1 MLKPF
6 YNKFIS
12 LPKIPYKIIE
22 YIARSNNEDLW
33 KVLYYPD
40 YDCLSKPNLTFK
52 QKMDLIW
59 KNEND
64 ENSYRIFLKP
74 LVSSEI
80 VDSMTQIR
88 LNQINIKPTDQYNAI
103 VLYEFL
109 IITGEKIALMD
120 LDGMPVPRIDFIQ
133 QTLLELLNG
142 KDIGIGTSYFQFNQE
157 LSRESQARLAVNN
170 GKTAFGSNL
179 IMAIMVSNLG
189 ENSCE
194 S

>member
-1 MLKPF
+1 MKPL
-6 YNKFIS
+6 YNKLTD

-22 YIARSNNEDLW
+22 YIAKSNNEDLW

-59 KNEND
+59 KNESD
-64 ENSYRIFLKP
+64 EFRYRIFLKP
-74 LVSSEI
+74 LVSSELT
-80 VDSMTQIR
+80 DAMTQLR
-88 LNQINIKPTDQYNAI
+88 LNQINIKPTDQYSSI
-103 VLYEFL
+103 ILYEFL

-120 LDGMPVPRIDFIQ
+120 FDGVPVPRIDFIEK
-133 QTLLELLNG
+133 TLLDLLNG
-142 KDIGIGTSYFQFNQE
+142 KDIGVGTSYFQFNQE
-157 LSRESQARLAVNN
+157 LSRESQARLSVNN
-170 GKTAFGSNL
+170 GKTAFGSSL
-179 IMAIMVSNLG
+179 IMGIMVSNLG

>member
-1 MLKPF
+1 MKPL
-6 YNKFIS
+6 YNKLTD

-22 YIARSNNEDLW
+22 YIAKSNNEDLW

-59 KNEND
+59 KNESD
-64 ENSYRIFLKP
+64 EFKYRIFLKP
-74 LVSSEI
+74 LVSSELT
-80 VDSMTQIR
+80 DAMTQLR
-88 LNQINIKPTDQYNAI
+88 LNQINIKPTDQYSSI
-103 VLYEFL
+103 ILYEFL

-120 LDGMPVPRIDFIQ
+120 FDGVPVPRIDFIEK
-133 QTLLELLNG
+133 TLLDLLNG
-142 KDIGIGTSYFQFNQE
+142 KDIGVGTSYFQFNQE
-157 LSRESQARLAVNN
+157 LSRESQARLSVNN
-170 GKTAFGSNL
+170 GKTAFGSSL
-179 IMAIMVSNLG
+179 IMGIMVSNLG